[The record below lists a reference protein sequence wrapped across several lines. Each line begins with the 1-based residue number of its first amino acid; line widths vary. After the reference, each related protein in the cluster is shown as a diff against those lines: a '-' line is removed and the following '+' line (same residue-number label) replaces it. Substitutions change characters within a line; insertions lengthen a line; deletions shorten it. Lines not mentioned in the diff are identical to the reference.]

1 MWSSLTLSR
10 QARSKARKDATEKD
24 ATEKVTEAEKK
35 KLARAATF
43 CYDSQHRNQKTKKH
57 WLIGNIPNIKK
68 KFSKAK
74 SEKWEEK
81 VDVSAH
87 VDEKVVSDNYV
98 EIERNDEER

>member
-68 KFSKAK
+68 KVRNRKRKFMFLHMWMRKK
-74 SEKWEEK
+74 LVIIMWRPR
-81 VDVSAH
+81 
-87 VDEKVVSDNYV
+87 
-98 EIERNDEER
+98 EIMKKGKMGKQ